1 MQAAIGNVVGGSAF
15 AVLQSAG
22 AGGAGLLIVNGIVQG
37 VAGVGLA
44 SGIATSVWKP
54 KAIENKE
61 D

>member
-1 MQAAIGNVVGGSAF
+1 MHAAIGNVISGSAF

-37 VAGVGLA
+37 VAGIGLA
-44 SGIATSVWKP
+44 SGIAASVWKT
-54 KAIENKE
+54 KAIEDKE